1 MPSSVIGHIAY
12 QESRSELTITFV
24 SGKTYAYG
32 LVPKRIY
39 EDFRS
44 SSAKGNFFNA
54 HIRDRYPARRM
65 KSDPTHELAARGYAI
80 ARRVIDSF
88 LIIRLIEVLEGSE
101 HHRSERDGET
111 YGMRDLLALEEIRQ
125 LAQSSAIMSL
135 VHSVIGPEGRAVRGI
150 FFDKTP
156 AANWPVQWHQDL
168 SIAVTEKMDIEGW
181 TGWSIK
187 HGIPHVQPPAAI
199 LERMV
204 SVRLHLDDCG
214 PDNGPLKLR
223 PGTHIRGRLTRERI
237 NESGTE
243 VPEEICCLK
252 AGDALVMRPLLLH
265 ASSPSRKPDHR
276 RVIHLEFAPADLLPP
291 GMTWA
296 FG

>member
-1 MPSSVIGHIAY
+1 VIGHIAY
-12 QESRSELTITFV
+12 QESRSELTVTFV

-32 LVPKRIY
+32 LVPKRVY

-44 SSAKGNFFNA
+44 SGAKGNFFNA
-54 HIRDRYPARRM
+54 RIRDRYPARRM
-65 KSDPTHELAARGYAI
+65 KSDPTHELAAGGYVTAK
-80 ARRVIDSF
+80 RVADSF

-101 HHRSERDGET
+101 HHRSERRGEV

-125 LAQSSAIMSL
+125 LGQSSAVMSL
-135 VHSVIGPEGRAVRGI
+135 VHSVIGPEARAVRGI

-168 SIAVTEKMDIEGW
+168 SIAVAEKNNIEGW

-187 HGIPHVQPPAAI
+187 NGIPHVQPPAAI

-214 PDNGPLKLR
+214 LDNGPLKVR
-223 PGTHIRGRLTRERI
+223 PGTHGFGRLTRERMD
-237 NESGTE
+237 ELTTE
-243 VPEEICCLK
+243 VPEEICCLN

-265 ASSPSRKPDHR
+265 ASSPARKPDHR
-276 RVIHLEFAPADLLPP
+276 RVIHLEFAPSDLLPS
-291 GMTWA
+291 GLRWA